1 MKIAH
6 WVYHLIRG
14 GTEGQCARCA
24 IGLAVRGWEQRVIVF
39 RRTGH
44 FVDPV
49 EAACGPVK
57 EVPIRHL
64 LRPSTL
70 AEILRLA
77 RWLRE
82 EKIDLLHTWDAD
94 AAIFGSVAARLAG
107 VPLVTSRRDLGAIYP
122 AWKQR
127 MLDRADRQAVRVVVN
142 AQAIYDHFAERGLP
156 EGKMELIPNVLPL
169 AGEQDA
175 ALSPDDEAWRKRL
188 PPGRRLAVVNRLDP
202 EKNTGLLVEALPI
215 VRREIADA
223 SLVVVGDGPEREAL
237 EKRVAALGLGPDAV
251 AFMGEL
257 DRVPALLPL
266 CELGALVPTSNEGT
280 SNTLLEYMAA
290 GLPAMATDC
299 GGNAELLG
307 RNGERGVLLSAKPLP
322 DEAAAAWIALLR
334 DAGRAR
340 GIGAAAK
347 AYVLAR
353 HAPDAVLDRWEA
365 FYRSLLCIE
374 KPGEGGV

>member
-24 IGLAVRGWEQRVIVF
+24 IGLAERGWEQRVIVF

-49 EAACGPVK
+49 EAACGPVR

-77 RWLRE
+77 RWLRTE
-82 EKIDLLHTWDAD
+82 RIDLLHTWDAD
-94 AAIFGSVAARLAG
+94 AAIFGSVAARLARI
-107 VPLVTSRRDLGAIYP
+107 PLVTSRRDLGAIYP
-122 AWKQR
+122 PWKQR

-142 AQAIYDHFAERGLP
+142 AQAIHDHFAARGLP
-156 EGKMELIPNVLPL
+156 AGKMELIPNILPL
-169 AGEQDA
+169 PGEQDT
-175 ALSPDDEAWRKRL
+175 ALAPADEAWRNRL
-188 PPGRRLAVVNRLDP
+188 PPGRRLTVVNRLDP
-202 EKNTGLLVEALPI
+202 EKNTGLLLEALPI
-215 VRREIADA
+215 VRRAVPDA
-223 SLVVVGDGPEREAL
+223 SLVVVGDGPERPAL
-237 EKRVAALGLGPDAV
+237 DARAAALGLGPDAI
-251 AFMGEL
+251 AFLGDL

-266 CELGALVPTSNEGT
+266 CTLGALVPTANEGT

-307 RNGERGVLLSAKPLP
+307 RNDERGLLLP
-322 DEAAAAWIALLR
+322 SSPSPEEAAAAWTSLLR
-334 DAGRAR
+334 DAPRAR
-340 GIGAAAK
+340 ELGAAAK
-347 AYVLAR
+347 AFVLSR
-353 HAPDAVLDRWEA
+353 HAPGPVLDRWEA
-365 FYRSLLCIE
+365 FYRSL
-374 KPGEGGV
+374 

>member
-24 IGLAVRGWEQRVIVF
+24 IGLASRGWDQRVVVF

-44 FVDPV
+44 FLAPV

-57 EVPIRHL
+57 EIPIRHL

-77 RWLRE
+77 RWLRA

-94 AAIFGSVAARLAG
+94 AAIFGSFAARLARI
-107 VPLVTSRRDLGAIYP
+107 PLVTSRRDLGAIYP
-122 AWKQR
+122 PWKQR
-127 MLDRADRQAVRVVVN
+127 MLARADRQALRVVIN
-142 AQAIYDHFAERGLP
+142 AEAIHDHFAARGLP
-156 EGKMELIPNVLPL
+156 TAKMELIPNILPL
-169 AGEQDA
+169 PGEQDPT
-175 ALSPDDEAWRKRL
+175 LLPSDDAWRSRL

-202 EKNTGLLVEALPI
+202 EKNTGLLIEALAL
-215 VRREIADA
+215 VRKEVPDA
-223 SLVVVGDGPEREAL
+223 SLVIVGDGPERPTLEA
-237 EKRVAALGLGPDAV
+237 RASALGLGPDAI
-251 AFMGEL
+251 AFLGDL

-266 CELGALVPTSNEGT
+266 CSIGALVPTSNEGT

-290 GLPAMATDC
+290 GLPVIATDC

-307 RNGERGVLLSAKPLP
+307 RDSSRGLLLP
-322 DEAAAAWIALLR
+322 SNPTPRQTADLWLALLR
-334 DAGRAR
+334 DSSLALRLGNAAR
-340 GIGAAAK
+340 TF
-347 AYVLAR
+347 VLSR
-353 HAPDAVLDRWEA
+353 HAPVHVLDRWET
-365 FYRSLLCIE
+365 FYRSL
-374 KPGEGGV
+374 PR

>member
-24 IGLAVRGWEQRVIVF
+24 IGLAARGWEQRVVVF
-39 RRTGH
+39 RRAGH
-44 FVDPV
+44 FVDSV
-49 EAACGPVK
+49 EAACGPVR

-64 LRPSTL
+64 LRPSTA

-77 RWLRE
+77 RWLRS

-107 VPLVTSRRDLGAIYP
+107 IPLVTSRRDLGAIYP
-122 AWKQR
+122 LWKQR
-127 MLDRADRQAVRVVVN
+127 MLGRADRQAVKVVVN
-142 AQAIYDHFAERGLP
+142 AQAIHDHFAARGLP
-156 EGKMELIPNVLPL
+156 EAKMELIPNTLPL
-169 AGEQDA
+169 PGEQDPA
-175 ALSPDDEAWRKRL
+175 PRPSDDAWIRRL

-202 EKNTGLLVEALPI
+202 EKNTGLLVEALPL
-215 VRREIADA
+215 VRKEIPDA
-223 SLVVVGDGPEREAL
+223 SLVVVGDGPERPAL
-237 EKRVAALGLGPDAV
+237 EARAAALGLGPGAV
-251 AFMGEL
+251 AFLGDL

-266 CELGALVPTSNEGT
+266 CTIGALVPTSNEGT

-307 RNGERGVLLSAKPLP
+307 RAGERGVLLSAAPSP
-322 DEAAAAWIALLR
+322 EEAASAWIALLR

-347 AYVLAR
+347 AFVLAR
-353 HAPDAVLDRWEA
+353 HAPGTVLDRWEA
-365 FYRSLLCIE
+365 FYRPLLCIE
-374 KPGEGGV
+374 RHGEGGV

>member
-24 IGLAVRGWEQRVIVF
+24 IGLAARGWEQRVVVF
-39 RRTGH
+39 RRAGH
-44 FVDPV
+44 FVEPV
-49 EAACGPVK
+49 EAACGPVR

-64 LRPSTL
+64 LRPSTV

-77 RWLRE
+77 RWLRS

-107 VPLVTSRRDLGAIYP
+107 IPLVTSRRDLGAIYP
-122 AWKQR
+122 PWKQR
-127 MLDRADRQAVRVVVN
+127 MLDRADRQAVKVVVN
-142 AQAIYDHFAERGLP
+142 AQAIHDHFAARGLP
-156 EGKMELIPNVLPL
+156 DAKMELIPNTLPL
-169 AGEQDA
+169 PGEQDPA
-175 ALSPDDEAWRKRL
+175 PRPSDDAWIRRL

-202 EKNTGLLVEALPI
+202 EKNTGLLVEALPL
-215 VRREIADA
+215 VRKEIPDA
-223 SLVVVGDGPEREAL
+223 TLVVVGDGPERPAL
-237 EKRVAALGLGPDAV
+237 EARAAALGLGPDAV
-251 AFMGEL
+251 AFLGDL

-266 CELGALVPTSNEGT
+266 CTLGALVPTSNEGT

-307 RNGERGVLLSAKPLP
+307 RAGERGVLLSAAPSP
-322 DEAAAAWIALLR
+322 EEAASAWIALLR
-334 DAGRAR
+334 NAGRAR

-347 AYVLAR
+347 AFVLAR
-353 HAPDAVLDRWEA
+353 HAPGTVLDRWEA
-365 FYRSLLCIE
+365 FYRPLLCIE
-374 KPGEGGV
+374 RHGEGGV